1 MELIELTRR
10 LADFLSAAAMAML
23 VITACG
29 ADDSPVASPTS
40 GDSSAETAAGVTVIA
55 KDISLAPARVRAT
68 AGDVHITYRNEG
80 SIVHTLLIEG
90 ADDFKLDV
98 AGRGDVDEGSVRLAP
113 GTYTMYCDVAGHRQ
127 AGMHGTIE
135 VQ

>member
-1 MELIELTRR
+1 MQLTRR
-10 LADFLSAAAMAML
+10 LAGFLSTAAVAVL
-23 VITACG
+23 VMTACG

-40 GDSSAETAAGVTVIA
+40 GDSSEEAEAGVTVIA
-55 KDISLAPARVRAT
+55 KDISLAPATVRAT

-90 ADDFKLDV
+90 VDGFKLDV
-98 AGRGDVDEGSVRLAP
+98 ASRGDVEEGSVRLAP

>member
-1 MELIELTRR
+1 MQLTRR
-10 LADFLSAAAMAML
+10 LAGFLSAAAVAVL
-23 VITACG
+23 VMTACG
-29 ADDSPVASPTS
+29 AADSPVASPTS
-40 GDSSAETAAGVTVIA
+40 GNSSEEAEAGLTVIA
-55 KDISLAPARVRAT
+55 KDISLAPATVRAR

-90 ADDFKLDV
+90 VDGFKLDL
-98 AGRGDVDEGSVRLAP
+98 GSRGDVDEGSVRLAP